1 MKAGHKRVDA
11 NKRPY
16 TEALYPGKTRLARI
30 NHYQC
35 RSFTHWMRKPARGE
49 VGALPDDPNNAWRF
63 SEEGC
68 LRQFVTQ
75 FATNKNEH
83 VDTSML
89 RYAEPVRRYLSQLP
103 RADDSPK
110 HYEGLGSA
118 SLRIQLTRAL
128 RHALVSI
135 RLLADDIHH
144 GPRFALLLL
153 RGEFTRARTMIWQW
167 RLRNMRAYAR
177 AAADANDWSE
187 VAWRWRQVVRHLGD
201 DRAAGAYAA
210 LCKAYF
216 YGADLEA
223 AEAATLRGLTEHP
236 TDISLAMWSARIAT
250 ARKHWSDAG
259 IRWQVVLDQLESQA
273 PADVF
278 LQASTAYRRQGNIN
292 EAERVLRQGLVS
304 HPADSRLAARYA
316 KVSSEQKHRLDT
328 IAYWESVRDE
338 LEGNAPP
345 EVYVQ
350 ISRAYRDQGNFN
362 AAQNIIH
369 QALSERPADI
379 RLLSQ
384 QIEIGQ
390 ARQDWHQ
397 VLEATN
403 AAMEIV
409 EAEPTR
415 IIDASDFQI
424 VCNGIMWGHGHDR
437 LLAMLESLRR
447 HKGDDR
453 LLLSIEGI
461 AYLRS
466 SQLDL
471 ARRHWIR
478 FWERVRD
485 DPGFATQRAATLP
498 HWTAA
503 ASTFFDVATRRDEPS
518 SDLSELNFCVYT
530 ALFGEYDELRSPT
543 YLPSGLRF
551 ICFSDRPRDVPGW
564 EVRIVEAD
572 LPNPAMNNRRLKLL
586 PFELR
591 PVALHRCQ
599 PCALS

>member
-1 MKAGHKRVDA
+1 MTKSLTRPEAIASENAHLCSMKAGHKRVDA

-35 RSFTHWMRKPARGE
+35 RSFTHWMRKPTRGE

-103 RADDSPK
+103 SADDSPK

-128 RHALVSI
+128 RHAFVSI
-135 RLLADDIHH
+135 RLLADDIRH
-144 GPRFALLLL
+144 GPRFVLLLL
-153 RGEFTRARTMIWQW
+153 RGEFIRARTMIWQW
-167 RLRNMRAYAR
+167 RLRNMRAYAV
-177 AAADANDWSE
+177 AAAEANDWPE
-187 VAWRWRQVVRHLGD
+187 VAWRWRHVVRHLGD

-236 TDISLAMWSARIAT
+236 TDIRLAMWSARIAT
-250 ARKHWSDAG
+250 ARKHWSDAA
-259 IRWQVVLDQLESQA
+259 IRWQVVLDQLEGQA

-338 LEGNAPP
+338 LEGNTPP

-350 ISRAYRDQGNFN
+350 ISRAYRDRGNFN

-369 QALSERPADI
+369 QLCP
-379 RLLSQ
+379 
-384 QIEIGQ
+384 
-390 ARQDWHQ
+390 
-397 VLEATN
+397 
-403 AAMEIV
+403 
-409 EAEPTR
+409 
-415 IIDASDFQI
+415 SD
-424 VCNGIMWGHGHDR
+424 
-437 LLAMLESLRR
+437 
-447 HKGDDR
+447 
-453 LLLSIEGI
+453 
-461 AYLRS
+461 
-466 SQLDL
+466 QL
-471 ARRHWIR
+471 
-478 FWERVRD
+478 
-485 DPGFATQRAATLP
+485 
-498 HWTAA
+498 
-503 ASTFFDVATRRDEPS
+503 
-518 SDLSELNFCVYT
+518 
-530 ALFGEYDELRSPT
+530 T
-543 YLPSGLRF
+543 YG
-551 ICFSDRPRDVPGW
+551 C
-564 EVRIVEAD
+564 
-572 LPNPAMNNRRLKLL
+572 
-586 PFELR
+586 
-591 PVALHRCQ
+591 
-599 PCALS
+599 